1 MFFLAPGSPSP
12 AKRNSDNELASQRRE
27 TERQQILQRLV
38 ASQTQRTERPP
49 ETIYLTPM
57 AAEFRNVGRP
67 DADDC
72 STDTEWNQSET
83 AMNSQTQIDLKAE
96 KKVSHSASSIKLIEL
111 ISLFS
116 TLLRLFELFATL
128 FNSLRF

>member
-1 MFFLAPGSPSP
+1 
-12 AKRNSDNELASQRRE
+12 
-27 TERQQILQRLV
+27 
-38 ASQTQRTERPP
+38 
-49 ETIYLTPM
+49 M

-128 FNSLRF
+128 FNSLRFWNVDNIWYWLRSLRCKHSHNNFFSYKFIEWI